1 MTLAYE
7 ANLSDEA
14 KGGDGAKSEGGDGAK
29 SAPPLSATGTETGT
43 ASAFDELRTIGS
55 QAQWRD
61 ADPDDTVAGVQPRM
75 VFEPQNE
82 AELAAALRVANAAGL
97 GVIPRGGGSKDSWGN
112 PPVRADLIL
121 STARLNRII
130 EHAWADLTVSVEAG
144 CTFAT
149 LQNTLAQ
156 HGQRIAVD
164 PLWPEHGTVGGILST
179 NDSGT
184 LRIRY
189 GGLRDLVIGVT
200 IALPDG
206 TLASSGGKVVKNVA
220 GYDLP
225 KLVTG
230 ALGTLG
236 VITRAVFRLH
246 PLPQNIRTFTFAE
259 RDWGNANQLMLA
271 VQGSKLAHTG
281 LQVRL
286 ASGQQ
291 PQVDVRFDGTEAG
304 LAAQSEAVQKLAVT
318 PNETEPND
326 EVWQARERLFGISQQ
341 GDHAFAIVKCSVL
354 PGSIA
359 ATCDQLR
366 DLSEPLNVGWEAV
379 IQGTG
384 LGYIRFEASQ
394 PLPIHQA
401 MQAIRARL
409 ELGGSAVVLYR
420 SPGIPEIDAWGDAG
434 DAFPLMLKVKE
445 QLDPKKTLNPG
456 RFVGGI

>member
-1 MTLAYE
+1 MTLA
-7 ANLSDEA
+7 DEA
-14 KGGDGAKSEGGDGAK
+14 KGGDGAK
-29 SAPPLSATGTETGT
+29 SAPPLSGTGTETGI

-55 QAQWRD
+55 PAQWRD
-61 ADPDDTVAGVQPRM
+61 AGPDDTVAGVQPRM

-97 GVIPRGGGSKDSWGN
+97 GVIPRGSGSKDAWGN

-121 STARLNRII
+121 STARLDRII

-230 ALGTLG
+230 AIGTLG
-236 VITRAVFRLH
+236 IITRAVFRLH
-246 PLPQNIRTFTFAE
+246 PLPHNIRTFTFAA
-259 RDWGNANQLMLA
+259 RDWADANRLVLS
-271 VQGSKLAHTG
+271 VQDSKLAHTG
-281 LQVRL
+281 LQVRHR
-286 ASGQQ
+286 SGEQ
-291 PQVDVRFDGTEAG
+291 PQVDIRFDGTEAG
-304 LAAQSEAVQKLAVT
+304 LAAQSHVLRKLALPAT
-318 PNETEPND
+318 ETESNP
-326 EVWQARERLFGISQQ
+326 EVWQARQRLFGLSAQN
-341 GDHAFAIVKCSVL
+341 DRAFAIVKYSVL

-366 DLSEPLNVGWEAV
+366 DLSEPLNVGWETV
-379 IQGTG
+379 VQGTG

-394 PLPIHQA
+394 PLPIHQVLPG
-401 MQAIRARL
+401 MRARL
-409 ELGGSAVVLYR
+409 EPGGSAVVLYR